1 VTAAGRY
8 ALRVRS
14 DGGHEVV
21 HPVEVVAGKMTEVSI
36 VVPQSPRQRSACT
49 AQAKK
54 RTAGAP
60 PT

>member
-1 VTAAGRY
+1 
-8 ALRVRS
+8 
-14 DGGHEVV
+14 
-21 HPVEVVAGKMTEVSI
+21 MTEVSI